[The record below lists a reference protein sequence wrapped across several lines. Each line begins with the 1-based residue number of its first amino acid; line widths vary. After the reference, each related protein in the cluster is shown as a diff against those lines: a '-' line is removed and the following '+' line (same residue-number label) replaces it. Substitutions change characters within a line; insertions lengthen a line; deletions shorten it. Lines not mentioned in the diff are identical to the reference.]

1 MINAAAK
8 ATSNTR
14 ASNGRTKNP
23 TVTAKVREMA
33 ATAVVFNRTV
43 NPRPARQSRTIGPKT
58 RWLASQLSKRSDD
71 SENRKAASN
80 TGPVVGISGR
90 KRPMNPI
97 PAINHP
103 REISRRRPKR
113 FLTLAIAG
121 QSNRRPRMRIA
132 GKKRPGGPPPA
143 TAFIARP
150 ERLY

>member
-8 ATSNTR
+8 ATSNNRT
-14 ASNGRTKNP
+14 SMGRMKNP
-23 TVTAKVREMA
+23 IVTAKVRVMA

-90 KRPMNPI
+90 KRPMNPM
-97 PAINHP
+97 PAINQP
-103 REISRRRPKR
+103 REISRRRPTR
-113 FLTLAIAG
+113 FWTLAIVG
-121 QSNRRPRMRIA
+121 QSNRRLRLRRV
-132 GKKRPGGPPPA
+132 GKKRTGGRPPVS
-143 TAFIARP
+143 AFSNRP
-150 ERLY
+150 LRLY